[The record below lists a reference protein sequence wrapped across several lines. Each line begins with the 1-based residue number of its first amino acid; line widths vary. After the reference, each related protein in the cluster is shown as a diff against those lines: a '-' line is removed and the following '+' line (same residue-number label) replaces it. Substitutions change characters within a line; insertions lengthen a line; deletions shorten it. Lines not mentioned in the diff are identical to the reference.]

1 MRLDVHGIRMPKPYG
16 TPRAFFS
23 KAQCVM
29 VVLKKEKKMVVLD
42 VGSTKRRLFDNLHI
56 RYCLELI
63 TFVEQTQALASQA
76 ARRHSKKVAFE
87 MAYQL

>member
-1 MRLDVHGIRMPKPYG
+1 MEFACLSLMKRRVR
-16 TPRAFFS
+16 FFKS
-23 KAQCVM
+23 AVCNGRS
-29 VVLKKEKKMVVLD
+29 KKEKKMVVLD

>member
-1 MRLDVHGIRMPKPYG
+1 
-16 TPRAFFS
+16 
-23 KAQCVM
+23 
-29 VVLKKEKKMVVLD
+29 MVVLD